1 MAASARGAQTTP
13 APGKKYVMSEKSP
26 SYTWQYVI
34 ALLRKEPPDSVIK
47 VASTDIA
54 SPTDAGMQRL
64 DTGTQDTRPQFVR
77 GLDENLAC
85 HVTDC
90 GDWYEARL
98 DFPPAAQTAQSSS
111 ATVAVRGAA
120 AVEALESGGWSL
132 AGLTSAAPG
141 LTIGCAA
148 LAGAVLGALVS
159 PKRKRGTGAAAGGG
173 CALAVGLAMGA
184 VDTADT
190 SPRTSEVAQG
200 LFGTLT
206 SAGLAGRGAGRV
218 IKLVPSGR
226 GTAATSSKSKA
237 TAKSKKS
244 KHGIPV

>member
-1 MAASARGAQTTP
+1 
-13 APGKKYVMSEKSP
+13 MSEKSP
-26 SYTWQYVI
+26 TYTWQDVI
-34 ALLRKEPPDSVIK
+34 DRLRKEPPDSVVL
-47 VASTDIA
+47 VASADIA
-54 SPTDAGMQRL
+54 SPSDAGMQRL
-64 DTGTQDTRPQFVR
+64 DIGTQDTRPQFVR
-77 GLDENLAC
+77 DVGENLAC

-90 GDWYEARL
+90 GDCYLARL
-98 DFPPAAQTAQSSS
+98 YSLPAAQTVQASRP
-111 ATVAVRGAA
+111 AIEARGGAA
-120 AVEALESGGWSL
+120 VAARENSGRSL

-173 CALAVGLAMGA
+173 CALAVGLAMVA

-244 KHGIPV
+244 NHGIPV